1 MDSETLR
8 WAMQRW
14 FVRMR
19 DVVEAH
25 GGTVENYIGD
35 AVMAV
40 FGIPV
45 AHEDDALRA
54 VRAAATMREQVAAL
68 RDELR
73 AERGVELSVRIG
85 VNTGEAVT
93 GDAAAGGFFTAG
105 DIVNVAARL
114 EQSAPARR
122 HPCRARHLSPGPP
135 RGPGR
140 RRSHR
145 LAVKG
150 KQRARSAAFR
160 LLHVAPDALRA
171 PAAPARA
178 DGRPRRASATQPDRR
193 LRAGGRASVLPAAD
207 RPGRRG
213 RRQVSPRRR
222 GDRRAGRSRDGGRR
236 AAAFPT
242 ATGSPGGRSSRR
254 WAHQRP
260 VRAGRGRCR
269 AGHRT
274 GGRAAQAGR
283 RAGRARRGVLGHP
296 QGCSRPSRGAGR
308 WCSSSTTSTG
318 PSRRSWTSWST

>member
-1 MDSETLR
+1 MSAARVAGERRKVVTIVFADVVGSTALGERVDSETLR

-105 DIVNVAARL
+105 DIVNVGRSAR
-114 EQSAPARR
+114 AGGAARR
-122 HPCRARHLSPGPP
+122 HPGRARHVSAGAP
-135 RGPGR
+135 RGPR
-140 RRSHR
+140 PSRSHR
-145 LAVKG
+145 
-150 KQRARSAAFR
+150 
-160 LLHVAPDALRA
+160 
-171 PAAPARA
+171 
-178 DGRPRRASATQPDRR
+178 
-193 LRAGGRASVLPAAD
+193 
-207 RPGRRG
+207 
-213 RRQVSPRRR
+213 
-222 GDRRAGRSRDGGRR
+222 
-236 AAAFPT
+236 
-242 ATGSPGGRSSRR
+242 
-254 WAHQRP
+254 
-260 VRAGRGRCR
+260 
-269 AGHRT
+269 
-274 GGRAAQAGR
+274 
-283 RAGRARRGVLGHP
+283 
-296 QGCSRPSRGAGR
+296 
-308 WCSSSTTSTG
+308 
-318 PSRRSWTSWST
+318 

>member
-1 MDSETLR
+1 MSAARVAGERRKVVTIVFADVVGSTALGERVDPETLR

-105 DIVNVAARL
+105 DIVNSAARL
-114 EQSAPARR
+114 EQSAR
-122 HPCRARHLSPGPP
+122 PGDILV
-135 RGPGR
+135 GPTPTGSCGMR
-140 RRSHR
+140 SGPRRSHR
-145 LAVKG
+145 
-150 KQRARSAAFR
+150 
-160 LLHVAPDALRA
+160 
-171 PAAPARA
+171 
-178 DGRPRRASATQPDRR
+178 
-193 LRAGGRASVLPAAD
+193 
-207 RPGRRG
+207 
-213 RRQVSPRRR
+213 
-222 GDRRAGRSRDGGRR
+222 
-236 AAAFPT
+236 
-242 ATGSPGGRSSRR
+242 
-254 WAHQRP
+254 
-260 VRAGRGRCR
+260 
-269 AGHRT
+269 
-274 GGRAAQAGR
+274 
-283 RAGRARRGVLGHP
+283 
-296 QGCSRPSRGAGR
+296 
-308 WCSSSTTSTG
+308 
-318 PSRRSWTSWST
+318 